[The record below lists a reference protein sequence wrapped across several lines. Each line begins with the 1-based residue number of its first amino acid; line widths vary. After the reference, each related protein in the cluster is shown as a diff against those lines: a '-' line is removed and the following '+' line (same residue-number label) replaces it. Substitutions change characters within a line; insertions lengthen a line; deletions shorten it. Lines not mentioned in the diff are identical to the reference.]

1 MDEKKKTPDEEEQ
14 KAPAAPEEKSEPP
27 KADENS
33 PEEKPEQEP
42 APAEEPPKEESPK
55 EEPEPDAPEE
65 EPAPEVSSE
74 DPKDKEILQ
83 LKTQIAAMKLGI
95 QADCVEDA
103 VAVAEMLV
111 STGKSDSVDAALTA
125 VVKKYPNMKGGDG
138 GKKPGGFKIGAGS
151 SESSDKP
158 DTSRL
163 SSAFGIKKKK

>member
-27 KADENS
+27 KADEKP

-42 APAEEPPKEESPK
+42 APAEEPPK

-111 STGKSDSVDAALTA
+111 SILQKDCGIHGGAWQPGKGYFRRQAECNGSLPVKTGTL
-125 VVKKYPNMKGGDG
+125 
-138 GKKPGGFKIGAGS
+138 
-151 SESSDKP
+151 ESCLI
-158 DTSRL
+158 T
-163 SSAFGIKKKK
+163 

>member
-1 MDEKKKTPDEEEQ
+1 MDGKKKTPDEEEQ
-14 KAPAAPEEKSEPP
+14 KAPAAPEEKPEPP
-27 KADENS
+27 KADEKP

-42 APAEEPPKEESPK
+42 APAEEPPKEEPPK

-111 STGKSDSVDAALTA
+111 SR
-125 VVKKYPNMKGGDG
+125 
-138 GKKPGGFKIGAGS
+138 PGTQRIRPS
-151 SESSDKP
+151 MTRQSWRI
-158 DTSRL
+158 SR
-163 SSAFGIKKKK
+163 SF

>member
-27 KADENS
+27 KADENP

-42 APAEEPPKEESPK
+42 APAEEPPKEETPK

-65 EPAPEVSSE
+65 EPAPEVPAE

-138 GKKPGGFKIGAGS
+138 GKKSGGFKIGAGS

>member
-1 MDEKKKTPDEEEQ
+1 MDEKKKTPDEE
-14 KAPAAPEEKSEPP
+14 KPEPP
-27 KADENS
+27 KADEKP

-42 APAEEPPKEESPK
+42 APAEELPKEEPPK

-103 VAVAEMLV
+103 VAEMLV
-111 STGKSDSVDAALTA
+111 SRPETQRIRPSMTRQSWR
-125 VVKKYPNMKGGDG
+125 
-138 GKKPGGFKIGAGS
+138 I
-151 SESSDKP
+151 
-158 DTSRL
+158 SR
-163 SSAFGIKKKK
+163 SF

>member
-27 KADENS
+27 KADENP

-42 APAEEPPKEESPK
+42 APAEEPPK

-138 GKKPGGFKIGAGS
+138 GKKSGGFKIGAGS